1 MDLIKAIEQT
11 RQAMIEC
18 IYSRGLTDEE
28 TLKLSQELDKLIVES
43 QLMKSFKSM
52 ILMRQIA
59 NKCKEIANKSNN

>member
-43 QLMKSFKSM
+43 QQMKSFKKYDPNET
-52 ILMRQIA
+52 I
-59 NKCKEIANKSNN
+59 CK